1 LQSLLDFIDI
11 EGRKL
16 SDNIIESFWSN
27 PMEINKLQRNMDVG
41 IKASVS
47 TNRQMLKATRGRS
60 EILGIQT
67 SLGAGGFEPPY
78 GGIKIR

>member
-1 LQSLLDFIDI
+1 
-11 EGRKL
+11 
-16 SDNIIESFWSN
+16 
-27 PMEINKLQRNMDVG
+27 MEINKLQRNMDVG
-41 IKASVS
+41 KKASVS
-47 TNRQMLKATRGRS
+47 TNRQRLKATRGRS